1 MSSVLN
7 LPSIWSIQR
16 FRLWSDEGQFLVRVH
31 REEDYTLRLVESE
44 LAWLQALSQEANV
57 TVQTPRLTPDGRGV
71 VLGEARG
78 VPKAYPITMLFF
90 PGSQG
95 GSCLRGA
102 GRLVITKPLGVW

>member
-1 MSSVLN
+1 M
-7 LPSIWSIQR
+7 
-16 FRLWSDEGQFLVRVH
+16 VRVH

-78 VPKAYPITMLFF
+78 VPKAYPITMLLSLAHRADRASEAPDGWSLRSPWAF
-90 PGSQG
+90 GSRVAQAFG
-95 GSCLRGA
+95 TMGFAR
-102 GRLVITKPLGVW
+102 